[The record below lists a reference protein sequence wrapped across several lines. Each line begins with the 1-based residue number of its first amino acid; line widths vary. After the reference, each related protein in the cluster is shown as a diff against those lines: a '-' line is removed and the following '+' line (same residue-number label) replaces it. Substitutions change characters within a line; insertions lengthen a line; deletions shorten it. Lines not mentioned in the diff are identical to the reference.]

1 MECPLLLYMPVW
13 KQPGGCTGQGWVLH
27 KTRDYVRLCSF
38 VFQPCSA
45 PEPRI
50 TAVVR
55 LPLSTYYINY
65 FWINL
70 KKKDL
75 KRQTYVTHRQPFIHS
90 LYCRSADELGHLH
103 FHQSLCPGSAF
114 KSSNHKIDKPTL
126 SCELAQMN
134 RLDYGIEGMCRNT

>member
-1 MECPLLLYMPVW
+1 MECPLLLCMLVW
-13 KQPGGCTGQGWVLH
+13 KHPGGCTGQGWVLH

-65 FWINL
+65 FCINL

-75 KRQTYVTHRQPFIHS
+75 KTQTYVTHRQPFIHS

-103 FHQSLCPGSAF
+103 FHQSHVQAQHL
-114 KSSNHKIDKPTL
+114 N
-126 SCELAQMN
+126 LAITKLTN
-134 RLDYGIEGMCRNT
+134 PH